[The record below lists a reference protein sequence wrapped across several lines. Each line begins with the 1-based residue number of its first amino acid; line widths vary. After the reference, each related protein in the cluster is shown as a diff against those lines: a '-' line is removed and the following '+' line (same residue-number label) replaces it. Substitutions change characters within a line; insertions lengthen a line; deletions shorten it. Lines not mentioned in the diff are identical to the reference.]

1 MKKCRNIKVTCCIW
15 ILKIKYEQNSFVI
28 DLKITLKGYYEGKV
42 EFYRDEIDVRVESL
56 KGELDKIRDSLHQK
70 LDEAKEK
77 TFKYF

>member
-1 MKKCRNIKVTCCIW
+1 
-15 ILKIKYEQNSFVI
+15 VI